1 MVLINVDQ
9 FIEAVNKDPEFKIAA
24 RFWDTL
30 LKIDMGKWRSI
41 FTIIQGEIS
50 GVNLSPGS
58 KDLWKIKIGAPE
70 EKWQK
75 FLEAVP
81 RPFYHDL
88 AAASAH
94 HGFNYEGDIES
105 FNAYYPALRRM
116 FEVMR
121 SCTVSHFNE
130 EESS

>member
-1 MVLINVDQ
+1 MELIDVDQ
-9 FIEAVNKDPEFKIAA
+9 FLETVNEDPEFKIAA

-30 LKIDMGKWRSI
+30 LKIEMGDRHGI
-41 FTIIQGEIS
+41 FTVLQGEITR
-50 GVNLSPGS
+50 VNLNPGPR
-58 KDLWKIKIGAPE
+58 DPWKIKIEAPE
-70 EKWQK
+70 EDWRK

-94 HGFNYEGDIES
+94 HGFNYQGDIES
-105 FNAYYPALRRM
+105 FNAYYPAIRRM

-121 SCTVSHFNE
+121 SCTVSHLNE
-130 EESS
+130 GESS